1 MLNAEGKLLQ
11 NIIEKLDH
19 KNIDKVIYK
28 WHNFQITWS
37 EFLHFLEDEGQ
48 KREIVNDAQ
57 IYGVGIKRLEDG
69 PRIKVR
75 QFHLLISYREEKNLV
90 EYYIDNLC
98 FIQFKQF

>member
-37 EFLHFLEDEGQ
+37 EFLHFLEDEG
-48 KREIVNDAQ
+48 
-57 IYGVGIKRLEDG
+57 
-69 PRIKVR
+69 
-75 QFHLLISYREEKNLV
+75 
-90 EYYIDNLC
+90 
-98 FIQFKQF
+98 